1 MDHFQFIDISKSI
14 DNIINKI
21 QNNLSQTIL
30 KYNKKQ
36 TNFWFICGGILG
48 LSVGL
53 SIGFIAGYISCY
65 IISRPKPDKV

>member
-1 MDHFQFIDISKSI
+1 MDLSKSMDISKFI
-14 DNIINKI
+14 DNIVDRI

-36 TNFWFICGGILG
+36 TNFWFVCGGILG

-53 SIGFIAGYISCY
+53 SIGFITGYISGY
-65 IISRPKPDKV
+65 IISKPAEDKP

>member
-1 MDHFQFIDISKSI
+1 MDLSKFIDGII
-14 DNIINKI
+14 DKVK
-21 QNNLSQTIL
+21 NNLSKTIL

-53 SIGFIAGYISCY
+53 LIGFITGYISSY
-65 IISRPKPDKV
+65 TMNRSKESKP

>member
-1 MDHFQFIDISKSI
+1 MDHSQFIDISKSI

>member
-1 MDHFQFIDISKSI
+1 MDHSQFIDISKSI

-48 LSVGL
+48 LSIGL
-53 SIGFIAGYISCY
+53 SIGFVTGYISGY
-65 IISRPKPDKV
+65 TMNKQTKNKP

>member
-1 MDHFQFIDISKSI
+1 MDLSNSINIPSIID
-14 DNIINKI
+14 DIINKI

-36 TNFWFICGGILG
+36 TNFWFVCGGILG

-53 SIGFIAGYISCY
+53 SIGFITGYISGY
-65 IISRPKPDKV
+65 IISKPKESKP

>member
-1 MDHFQFIDISKSI
+1 MDISKSI
-14 DNIINKI
+14 DISKFIDNIVDRI

-36 TNFWFICGGILG
+36 TNFWFVCGGILG

-53 SIGFIAGYISCY
+53 SIGFITGYISGY
-65 IISRPKPDKV
+65 IINKSKENKP